1 MNFRNLT
8 IAAPLAL
15 LLATACDS
23 NEVRGAEGTTLSL
36 MAPANQSLTRG
47 ETNDVAIKIDRGD
60 FVGPVAISVVLA
72 LVASSGVSVAN
83 PGTIPAGDELKN
95 FTLTVGADAALVE
108 GHQVTVTA
116 SAKDLRVKQIFEVDV
131 HGS

>member
-1 MNFRNLT
+1 MSDGGGRRIGFSWDGEQWRAVEEEQPTADDNSWLVDLE
-8 IAAPLAL
+8 LA
-15 LLATACDS
+15 
-23 NEVRGAEGTTLSL
+23 R
-36 MAPANQSLTRG
+36 
-47 ETNDVAIKIDRGD
+47 RGD
-60 FVGPVAISVVLA
+60 FVGPVAIEFSNLP
-72 LVASSGVSVAN
+72 SGVSVAN

>member
-60 FVGPVAISVVLA
+60 FVGPVAIEFSNLP
-72 LVASSGVSVAN
+72 SGVSVAN